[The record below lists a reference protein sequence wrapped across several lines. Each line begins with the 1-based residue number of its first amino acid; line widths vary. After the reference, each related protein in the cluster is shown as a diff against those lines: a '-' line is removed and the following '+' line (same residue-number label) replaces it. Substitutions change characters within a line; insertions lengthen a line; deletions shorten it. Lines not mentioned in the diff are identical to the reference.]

1 MSLLPFLAL
10 YIAIVFAPMTAAIR
24 DLMAHQIRIER
35 TRAVLN
41 LAVRDGA
48 QMSAPGADGH
58 LVGEP
63 AAMAARV
70 AEIWADARIPGAVL
84 ERVSCEPDPPVCRA
98 WARVTTRGFLGT
110 LSARVAAEGIV
121 LEGITREGQ

>member
-10 YIAIVFAPMTAAIR
+10 YIAIVFAPLTAAIR
-24 DLMAHQIRIER
+24 DLMVHQIRIER

-48 QMSAPGADGH
+48 QMSAPNERGH

-63 AAMAARV
+63 GAMAARV
-70 AEIWADARIPGAVL
+70 AEIWAGARIPGAVL
-84 ERVSCEPDPPVCRA
+84 EQVSCAPDPPVCRA
-98 WARVTTRGFLGT
+98 QARVITRGFLGT
-110 LSARVAAEGIV
+110 LSARVVAEGTV
-121 LEGITREGQ
+121 LEGITQEGQ